1 METQDSQVHTDIVQE
16 NLKDLLG
23 DISSSLSSDKPLT
36 QEELVDVMKRLIN
49 DLQVEVYTLE
59 NSDSE

>member
-1 METQDSQVHTDIVQE
+1 METQDSQVYTDIVQE